1 MVESV
6 HREIALIHRVNS
18 VSSNLANCAVTRLLQ
33 CSSLG
38 MDVSLCRSDT
48 GAYYNEGQV
57 GPTILVGSQG

>member
-18 VSSNLANCAVTRLLQ
+18 VSSNLANCAVTRIPQ

-38 MDVSLCRSDT
+38 MDVNLCRSDT
-48 GAYYNEGQV
+48 GGYYNEGQV
-57 GPTILVGSQG
+57 GLTILVGSQG